1 MNALIDFF
9 LHDAA
14 NSGVAAWFLDAAL
27 KSFVVFAVAGV
38 VCLGLRR
45 ASAASRHLV
54 WFLAVV
60 SLLVMPLISPML
72 PSWNRAVWSV
82 AVNQSSANEM
92 SLMLVLAPARDVA
105 LPPLE
110 TPGGPAAFESL
121 TAIGTDPRKPRG
133 LATEFRAG
141 WLGVVMGVWLTGV
154 LVVLSS
160 MAIGRLWLRCLRRRT
175 HGLHGAGWAELLEEL
190 RVTLK
195 IRRPVL
201 LVQLSNRVMPATWGS
216 WRPIILLPAEAD
228 HWPLDRRRMV
238 LLHELAHVKRWDC
251 LTQTIARIAGALY
264 WFNPLVWLAAR
275 RMCVERERACDDLA
289 LRGGWKASEYAT
301 HLVDIA
307 QSLRAARLGGAVA
320 MARSSHLAGRIAAIV
335 DSSRRRD
342 ISRWTALACCFLALG
357 LVGVL
362 AAQKPQAGEP
372 STLAEEGLS
381 PELDAR
387 LRAFFS
393 AKASQARTLVERPA
407 VVPGVWTYFEA
418 GSAGDWS
425 TVARLWAELEER
437 RYPKSPDDGTE
448 LDPQVG
454 EAMEWLNQV
463 WSPLLETRLAW
474 QHFTQW
480 NSRHLL
486 SFGEGIIESIPPGS
500 VYLGGTDAG
509 RGVITAL
516 SRSHTDADP
525 FYTLTQSALA
535 DQSYLHYL
543 RAMYGQRI
551 NLLSNQDH
559 FRCMED
565 YFVDARRRLNAG
577 DLKPGELV
585 ELSPD
590 GVLRVSGQ
598 IAVMT
603 INGLLAKV
611 IFDRNPDREFFLEE
625 SIPIDWMYPH
635 LVPHKLILRV
645 NREPL
650 PELSESV
657 LQQDREYWRNLIRP
671 MIGDWL
677 NEKTPVREVTTFAT
691 RIFRDHDLRQFR
703 GDPQFVQDRAVRA
716 AFAKLRSAIGGV
728 YAWRS
733 EHAVTDTEKDR
744 MARAADFAFRQAFAL
759 CPDSSDAVL
768 RYAKLLEAR
777 GQLSDAILIAETAVS
792 LDPDNEEFRALT
804 ASLRE
809 QGRST
814 PQLPKDRRIL
824 QDPPR

>member
-1 MNALIDFF
+1 
-9 LHDAA
+9 
-14 NSGVAAWFLDAAL
+14 
-27 KSFVVFAVAGV
+27 
-38 VCLGLRR
+38 
-45 ASAASRHLV
+45 
-54 WFLAVV
+54 
-60 SLLVMPLISPML
+60 
-72 PSWNRAVWSV
+72 
-82 AVNQSSANEM
+82 
-92 SLMLVLAPARDVA
+92 
-105 LPPLE
+105 
-110 TPGGPAAFESL
+110 
-121 TAIGTDPRKPRG
+121 
-133 LATEFRAG
+133 
-141 WLGVVMGVWLTGV
+141 
-154 LVVLSS
+154 
-160 MAIGRLWLRCLRRRT
+160 
-175 HGLHGAGWAELLEEL
+175 
-190 RVTLK
+190 
-195 IRRPVL
+195 
-201 LVQLSNRVMPATWGS
+201 
-216 WRPIILLPAEAD
+216 
-228 HWPLDRRRMV
+228 MV

-251 LTQTIARIAGALY
+251 LSQTIAGIASALY

-289 LRGGWKASEYAT
+289 LRGGWKPSEYAT

-335 DSSRRRD
+335 DSSRRRN
-342 ISRWTALACCFLALG
+342 ISRWFSLACCLLALG

-362 AAQKPQAGEP
+362 AAQKPQAVAQ
-372 STLAEEGLS
+372 SALADEGLS

-407 VVPGVWTYFEA
+407 VVPEVWTYFEA

-454 EAMEWLNQV
+454 EAMEWINQV
-463 WSPLLETRLAW
+463 WSPLIETRLAW
-474 QHFTQW
+474 QQFNQW
-480 NSRHLL
+480 TSKYLL
-486 SFGEGIIESIPPGS
+486 SFGEGILESIPPGS
-500 VYLGGTDAG
+500 IYFGGTDAG
-509 RGVITAL
+509 RGIITAL
-516 SRSHTDADP
+516 SRSHAEADP
-525 FYTLTQSALA
+525 FYTLTQNALA
-535 DQSYLHYL
+535 DLSYLDYL

-565 YFVDARRRLNAG
+565 YFIDARRRLDAG

-585 ELSPD
+585 ELSPE
-590 GVLRVSGQ
+590 GMLRISGQ
-598 IAVMT
+598 TSVMM
-603 INGLLAKV
+603 INGLLARV

-625 SIPIDWMYPH
+625 SFPLDWMYPH
-635 LVPHKLILRV
+635 LVPHKLILRI

-650 PELSESV
+650 PELSEQI
-657 LQQDREYWRNLIRP
+657 LQQDLEYWRNTIRS

-677 NEKTPVREVTTFAT
+677 NEDTPVRQVTTFAT
-691 RIFRDHDLRQFR
+691 KVFRDHDLRQFR
-703 GDPQFVQDRAVRA
+703 GDPQFVQDRAARQ

-733 EHAVTDTEKDR
+733 EQAATDAEKDR

-759 CPDSSDAVL
+759 RPDSSDVVL

-777 GQLSDAILIAETAVS
+777 GQLADAILIAETALT

-804 ASLRE
+804 AALRE
-809 QGRST
+809 TRGT
-814 PQLPKDRRIL
+814 GPVFIL
-824 QDPPR
+824 TLNG